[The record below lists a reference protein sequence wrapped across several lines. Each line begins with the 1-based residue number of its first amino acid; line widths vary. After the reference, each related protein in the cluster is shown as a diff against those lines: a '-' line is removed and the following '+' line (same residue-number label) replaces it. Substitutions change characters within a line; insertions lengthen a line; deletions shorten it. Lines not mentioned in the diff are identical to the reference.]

1 MTITIIIT
9 AIPLFCSRLF
19 RDPTGKGGQ
28 SLLKT
33 QNEINLLCNT
43 LPRINYLLWGNEQS
57 IIPSRMGKPGP
68 RDSEGFRAEPAKL
81 NEFKKD
87 LNALPCFLSVS
98 RESH

>member
-1 MTITIIIT
+1 
-9 AIPLFCSRLF
+9 
-19 RDPTGKGGQ
+19 
-28 SLLKT
+28 
-33 QNEINLLCNT
+33 
-43 LPRINYLLWGNEQS
+43 
-57 IIPSRMGKPGP
+57 MGKPGP